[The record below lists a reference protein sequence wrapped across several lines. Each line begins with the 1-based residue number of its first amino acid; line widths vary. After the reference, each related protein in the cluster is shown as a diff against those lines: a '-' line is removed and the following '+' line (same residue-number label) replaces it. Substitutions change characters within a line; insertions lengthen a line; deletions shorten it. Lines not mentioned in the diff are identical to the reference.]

1 MPLTFFYLFISWPIT
16 LSFFRQHWRH
26 NVAWMSGCP
35 PSSLYP
41 SHSAEFQNVVCT
53 TVYLSHWFLFTPV
66 SVLLTLASQVCQ
78 FCLYFSNIVTEL
90 IFGRYMQKLQIQ
102 ICDLCGETDLL
113 KLSGTGPI
121 LTLGYAF
128 SVLLLLLV
136 PTWARKSRGHRK
148 FISWENTSFS
158 LLLMVHVHVYPNM
171 MQTYQF
177 GHCNTVVIFIFLS
190 LDFVPRQLQ
199 EMETI
204 ALVDVGVCL

>member
-53 TVYLSHWFLFTPV
+53 TVYPSHWFLFTPV
-66 SVLLTLASQVCQ
+66 SVLLTLASQVCE

-90 IFGRYMQKLQIQ
+90 MFGRYMQKLQIQ

-113 KLSGTGPI
+113 KLCGTGPI

-128 SVLLLLLV
+128 SVFFLVLV

-158 LLLMVHVHVYPNM
+158 LLLKEGWF
-171 MQTYQF
+171 TYKSTWTWCK
-177 GHCNTVVIFIFLS
+177 HTNLVIATL
-190 LDFVPRQLQ
+190 
-199 EMETI
+199 
-204 ALVDVGVCL
+204 